1 MHYIILPLLGLIAA
15 GLHILFNRQARN
27 LKIILEIVLAYGLVF
42 NLGIS
47 GLYAFMGHAF
57 VPDKVAEYIGWPS
70 GSPFQFEVA
79 MANLSFGVL
88 GILCLW
94 IRGKF
99 WLAAIIAFSIFY
111 FGAAYG
117 HIRDIIL
124 HQNYAAGNTG
134 APLYSDII
142 KPLVFVFLY
151 AFYIKLSKKS
161 QISEKNPG

>member
-1 MHYIILPLLGLIAA
+1 MHYFTLPFLGLLAA
-15 GLHILFNRQARN
+15 GLHILFKKQPLNPKN
-27 LKIILEIVLAYGLVF
+27 ILEAVLSYGLAF

-57 VPDKVAEYIGWPS
+57 VPDKVAESILWPS

-79 MANLSFGVL
+79 VANLSFGVL

-99 WLAAIIAFSIFY
+99 WLATIIAFSVFG

-124 HQNYAAGNTG
+124 HQNYAPGNAG
-134 APLYSDII
+134 AALYIDII
-142 KPLVFVFLY
+142 QPLVFICLY
-151 AFYIKLSKKS
+151 ALYKKLSKKA
-161 QISEKNPG
+161 NTFP